1 MLSESTI
8 KIIRDISQIISE
20 GGGDCAEWCI
30 GCTADV
36 ELRLLRELGIPAEYR
51 WQICRCAL
59 SGSDAR
65 AIVQG
70 FRNLS
75 CKQVSDPND
84 TGGETAVY
92 VFAYLKRPVM
102 ANTLNGQSIEGS
114 KHPASGRQ
122 IFAN

>member
-20 GGGDCAEWCI
+20 GGGDCSEWCI

-36 ELRLLRELGIPAEYR
+36 ELRLLRELGIPPEYR

-59 SGSDAR
+59 SGSEAR

-70 FRNLS
+70 FQNLS
-75 CKQVSDPND
+75 CEKIQDPGD
-84 TGGETAVY
+84 TGGEAAVY
-92 VFAYLKRPVM
+92 VFAFLKRRMLAGAV
-102 ANTLNGQSIEGS
+102 NSREY
-114 KHPASGRQ
+114 
-122 IFAN
+122 

>member
-20 GGGDCAEWCI
+20 AGGDCSEWCI

-36 ELRLLRELGIPAEYR
+36 ELRQLRGTAVPSEYR
-51 WQICRCAL
+51 WRDLPLRAL
-59 SGSDAR
+59 SSSEAR
-65 AIVQG
+65 SIVMG

-75 CKQVSDPND
+75 CEGLSDPDD

-92 VFAYLKRPVM
+92 VFAYLKRPMMVN
-102 ANTLNGQSIEGS
+102 A
-114 KHPASGRQ
+114 GRGGEY
-122 IFAN
+122 

>member
-20 GGGDCAEWCI
+20 GGGDCSEWCI

-36 ELRLLRELGIPAEYR
+36 ELRVLRDIGVPPEYR

-59 SGSDAR
+59 SGADAR

-75 CKQVSDPND
+75 CEEVADANGTDS
-84 TGGETAVY
+84 ESAVY
-92 VFAYLKRPVM
+92 VFAYLKRPMLATAVR
-102 ANTLNGQSIEGS
+102 GGEY
-114 KHPASGRQ
+114 
-122 IFAN
+122 

>member
-20 GGGDCAEWCI
+20 AGGECSEWSV

-36 ELRLLRELGIPAEYR
+36 ELRMLRENGVPPEYR

-59 SGSDAR
+59 SGSEAR
-65 AIVQG
+65 AIVVG

-75 CKQVSDPND
+75 CEPVFDPND
-84 TGGETAVY
+84 DGGETAVY
-92 VFAYLKRPVM
+92 VFAYLKRPMM
-102 ANTLNGQSIEGS
+102 ANTVNGQGVEAG
-114 KHPASGRQ
+114 KHQVPGRQ
-122 IFAN
+122 TFAG